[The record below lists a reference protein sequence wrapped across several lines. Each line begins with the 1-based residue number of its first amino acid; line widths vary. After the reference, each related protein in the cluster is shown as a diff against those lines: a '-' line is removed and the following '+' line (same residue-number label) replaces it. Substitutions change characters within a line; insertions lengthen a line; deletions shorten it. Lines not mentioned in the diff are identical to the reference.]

1 GCVYHCA
8 FRAAPDHL
16 VEARD
21 GQSGQAYRHLIP
33 RAYIQF
39 FPALQRAESDAADP
53 AFIEVD
59 RLQAQDR
66 RDAPRT
72 ADAEIHRLDHGQ
84 CLAGWVLP
92 GDCPVWRFGLPA
104 FAGRARALAQHHAIA
119 GERLRF
125 GEPALAP
132 LARLRRVLQRL
143 GIAQAVAEAEPVQ
156 DLQALR
162 HLRRAVRPVP
172 DEQADFASLLL
183 VQGLSRHQ
191 AGHLA
196 PCAGTAVTALH
207 VIVQVPVKLAL
218 QHGIERLRQACR
230 YPWQLPGTGRPVL
243 PVAPVSATD
252 GLLQN
257 AGAVD

>member
-1 GCVYHCA
+1 MLQLRGAPRADARQLLQMLAVEFQPVEQSLQLIAGQQRAPGAGADTRQVQALFATEPVQACLELLLAFGAESPAAQVVVTRGVGCVYHCA

-132 LARLRRVLQRL
+132 LARLRRVLQRP
-143 GIAQAVAEAEPVQ
+143 GVAQAVA
-156 DLQALR
+156 
-162 HLRRAVRPVP
+162 
-172 DEQADFASLLL
+172 
-183 VQGLSRHQ
+183 
-191 AGHLA
+191 
-196 PCAGTAVTALH
+196 
-207 VIVQVPVKLAL
+207 
-218 QHGIERLRQACR
+218 
-230 YPWQLPGTGRPVL
+230 
-243 PVAPVSATD
+243 
-252 GLLQN
+252 
-257 AGAVD
+257 